1 MKRKQYG
8 TIGAIIAGGNSSRM
22 NSNGV
27 IGDKFLLRLGECSI
41 IEMVARRMAAQLDV
55 LFINANGDPKRLKSL
70 DLPVLAD
77 LDTAHKGPLA
87 GLLTALSYASDYRF
101 LLTAPADCPFLPLD
115 LHSKLLERQNE
126 TGADIVL
133 ARSNERIHPISG
145 LWSTALKANLSQ
157 WLMSSTR
164 ASVLSFAEQIGF
176 ETVNFPLVSLS
187 EPSTTYDP
195 FFNINFPDDLA
206 MARQINEA
214 LQWN

>member
-1 MKRKQYG
+1 
-8 TIGAIIAGGNSSRM
+8 M

-27 IGDKFLLRLGECSI
+27 IGDKFLLRLGNDSI
-41 IEMVARRMAAQLDV
+41 IEIVARRMAAQVED
-55 LFINANGDPKRLKSL
+55 LFINANGDPRRLKSL

-77 LDTAHKGPLA
+77 LDTAHEGPLA
-87 GLLTALSYASDYRF
+87 GLLTALSHASEYRF

-145 LWSTALKANLSQ
+145 LWNTALKANLSQ
-157 WLMSSTR
+157 WLESSAR

-176 ETVNFPLVSLS
+176 ETVDFPLVSLS
-187 EPSTTYDP
+187 GPTTYDP
-195 FFNINFPDDLA
+195 LFNINLPDDLA
-206 MARQINEA
+206 MARRIHEA
-214 LQWN
+214 LKWS